1 VYFRRVRVPRRRDDR
16 VLAVTEYGGY
26 SLPVPGHM
34 WSPKTFG
41 YRRYRSPDRFVA
53 ALLRLH
59 EREIAPAVARGLA
72 ATVYTQLS
80 DVEDEVNGLVTYDR
94 RFVKIDETT
103 MRAINDG
110 LRAAASVVRA
120 AGEENA

>member
-1 VYFRRVRVPRRRDDR
+1 
-16 VLAVTEYGGY
+16 
-26 SLPVPGHM
+26 M